1 MKKTKINLSWK
12 IYLPLAILFVIML
25 LIFPRMG
32 KFNYDYKKGSP
43 WMYESLIAQFDF
55 PILKTE
61 AQIEAEKSALGSSII
76 PYFRYSDAVV
86 HDQIALVESLDLGK
100 CNNVKPEILNA
111 FGRLY
116 GSGIVS
122 PAGSEYLAEGK
133 NFNSN
138 VIFVQK
144 DRRAR
149 KVPSSEVYTVQE
161 AKDFLLLF
169 LTEAGVGCNADS
181 LCLAAGIYDMLK
193 PNLNFDK
200 PTTDLVHEE
209 SVDYV
214 SPTAGVVNAGQLI
227 VSNGEI
233 ITAEIEQL
241 LDSYKAEF
249 ENSLGY
255 SGPRV
260 WLWLGNILL
269 ALAVTVVLFFAIYYT
284 NYWVFDEFNKY
295 IYLLVIFL
303 LSTVLA
309 LVVEK
314 ADPALLYM
322 TPFTLIAM
330 YLVAFFK
337 KRVVLPVYIIS
348 LLPLL
353 MFSHNGVE
361 LFVMFL
367 SAGVICIFFAEKFN
381 RGWKQFITALIV
393 FGVLLLVYVGFRLI
407 EGIDSFHDYRTIL
420 FLFIGSFLSVAGYP
434 LIYLFERIFNLVSN
448 NRLAELT
455 DTNNTLLREL
465 AHKAPGTFQHS
476 LQVMNLADA
485 AARSIDANVLLVRA
499 GALYRDIGKMLNPQC
514 FIENETL
521 GARYHDGL
529 SPRESAREIIK
540 HVPDGMALAEK
551 YKLPDIVREFIITH
565 HGTTCTAYFYNKY
578 INEGGDKADADDFFY
593 KGRKPTTKEQIIIM
607 LCDTLEAASRT
618 AKDNSSRTMSALVE
632 NIVKSKMA
640 DGQFEDADISL
651 KELNVVKNVLKSYL
665 QQVYH
670 ARIEYPKKMQ
680 SASRK
685 TGF

>member
-1 MKKTKINLSWK
+1 MHKIRINHSYK
-12 IYLPLAILFVIML
+12 VYLPLAILFITLV

-43 WMYESLIAQFDF
+43 WMYEPLIAQFDF

-61 AQIEAEKSALGSSII
+61 AQIQAEKSMLGSSII

-86 HDQIALVESLDLGK
+86 HSQIDMVEKLDLGK
-100 CNNVKPEILNA
+100 NSGYRPDILNA
-111 FGRLY
+111 FVRLY

-122 PAGSEYLAEGK
+122 DSGAEYLPEGK
-133 NFNSN
+133 TYDSN
-138 VIFVQK
+138 VIFVQR
-144 DRRAR
+144 DRRA
-149 KVPSSEVYTVQE
+149 KKIPSSEVYTVQE

-169 LTEAGVGCNADS
+169 LTEANLECNVDS
-181 LCLAAGIYDMLK
+181 LCTETGLYDLIQ
-193 PNLNFDK
+193 PNLLFDRQ
-200 PTTDLVHEE
+200 TTDLVHEE
-209 SVDYV
+209 SVNYV
-214 SPTAGVVNAGQLI
+214 SPTSGVVSAGQIL

-241 LDSYKAEF
+241 LDSYKAEY

-255 SGPRV
+255 NGPRV
-260 WLWLGNILL
+260 WLWIGNIIIAL
-269 ALAVTVVLFFAIYYT
+269 ALVTVLYFALYYT
-284 NYWVFDEFNKY
+284 NYRLYDEFNRY

-303 LSTVLA
+303 LATILA
-309 LVVEK
+309 LVVDK
-314 ADPALLYM
+314 VNPTLLYL
-322 TPFTLIAM
+322 TPFTLIAL

-337 KRVVLPVYIIS
+337 KRVVLPVYILS

-353 MFSHNGVE
+353 IFSHNGVE
-361 LFVMFL
+361 LYVMYL
-367 SAGVICIFFAEKFN
+367 AAGVITIFFAGIFN
-381 RGWKQFITALIV
+381 RGWKQFITAVIV
-393 FGVLLLVYVGFRLI
+393 FFVLLLVYFGFKFI
-407 EGIDSFHDYRTIL
+407 DGIGSFNSYRTIL
-420 FLFIGSFLSVAGYP
+420 YLFIGSFLSVAGYP
-434 LIYLFERIFNLVSN
+434 LIYLFERMFQLVSN

-455 DTNNTLLREL
+455 DPNNRLLRDL

-499 GALYRDIGKMLNPQC
+499 GALYHDIGKIVNPQC

-521 GARYHDGL
+521 GARYHDGMT
-529 SPRESAREIIK
+529 PRDSAVEIIK
-540 HVPDGMALAEK
+540 HVSDGMALADK
-551 YKLPDIVREFIITH
+551 FNLPDVVKEFIITH

-578 INEGGDKADADDFFY
+578 IKEGGDPANAEDFYY

-618 AKDNSSRTMSALVE
+618 LKDYSPATVSALVE
-632 NIVKSKMA
+632 NIFKSKMS

-651 KELNVVKNVLKSYL
+651 KDLNTVKNVLKSYL

-670 ARIEYPKKMQ
+670 ARIEYPKRMT
-680 SASRK
+680 AVRK
-685 TGF
+685 A

>member
-1 MKKTKINLSWK
+1 MHKIRINHSYK
-12 IYLPLAILFVIML
+12 VYLPLAILFITLV

-43 WMYESLIAQFDF
+43 WMYEPLIAQFDF

-61 AQIEAEKSALGSSII
+61 AQIQAEKSMLGSSII

-86 HDQIALVESLDLGK
+86 HSQIDMVEKLDLGK
-100 CNNVKPEILNA
+100 NSGYRPDILNA
-111 FGRLY
+111 FVRLY

-122 PAGSEYLAEGK
+122 DSGAEYLPEGK
-133 NFNSN
+133 TYDSN
-138 VIFVQK
+138 VIFVQR
-144 DRRAR
+144 DRRA
-149 KVPSSEVYTVQE
+149 KKIPSSEVYTVQE

-169 LTEAGVGCNADS
+169 LTEANLECNVDS
-181 LCLAAGIYDMLK
+181 LCTETGLYDLIQ
-193 PNLNFDK
+193 PNLLFDRQ
-200 PTTDLVHEE
+200 TTDLVHEE
-209 SVDYV
+209 SVNYV
-214 SPTAGVVNAGQLI
+214 SPTSGVVSAGQIL

-241 LDSYKAEF
+241 LDSYKAEY

-255 SGPRV
+255 NGPRV
-260 WLWLGNILL
+260 WLWIGNIIIAL
-269 ALAVTVVLFFAIYYT
+269 ALVTVLYFALYYT
-284 NYWVFDEFNKY
+284 NYRLYDEFNRY

-303 LSTVLA
+303 LATILA
-309 LVVEK
+309 LVVDK
-314 ADPALLYM
+314 VNPTLLYL
-322 TPFTLIAM
+322 TPFTLIAL

-337 KRVVLPVYIIS
+337 KRVVLPVYILS

-353 MFSHNGVE
+353 IFSHNGVE
-361 LFVMFL
+361 LYVMYL
-367 SAGVICIFFAEKFN
+367 AAGVITIFFAEIFN
-381 RGWKQFITALIV
+381 RGWKQFITAVIV
-393 FGVLLLVYVGFRLI
+393 FFVLLLVYFGFKFI
-407 EGIDSFHDYRTIL
+407 DGIGSFNSYRTIL
-420 FLFIGSFLSVAGYP
+420 YLFIGSFLSVAGYP
-434 LIYLFERIFNLVSN
+434 LIYLFERMFQLVSN

-455 DTNNTLLREL
+455 DPNNRLLRDL

-499 GALYRDIGKMLNPQC
+499 GALYHDIGKIVNPQC

-521 GARYHDGL
+521 GARYHDGMT
-529 SPRESAREIIK
+529 PRDSAVEIIK
-540 HVPDGMALAEK
+540 HVSDGMALADK
-551 YKLPDIVREFIITH
+551 FNLPDVVKEFIITH

-578 INEGGDKADADDFFY
+578 IKEGGDPANAEDFYY

-618 AKDNSSRTMSALVE
+618 LKDYSPGTVSALVE
-632 NIVKSKMA
+632 NIFKSKMS

-651 KELNVVKNVLKSYL
+651 KDLNTVKNVLKSYL

-670 ARIEYPKKMQ
+670 ARIEYPKRMT
-680 SASRK
+680 AVRK
-685 TGF
+685 A

>member
-1 MKKTKINLSWK
+1 MHKIRINHSYK
-12 IYLPLAILFVIML
+12 VYLPLAILFITLV

-43 WMYESLIAQFDF
+43 WMYEPLIAQFDF

-61 AQIEAEKSALGSSII
+61 AQIQAEKSMLGSSII

-86 HDQIALVESLDLGK
+86 HSQIDMVEKLDLGK
-100 CNNVKPEILNA
+100 NSGYRPDILNA
-111 FGRLY
+111 FVRLY

-122 PAGSEYLAEGK
+122 DSGAEYLPEGK
-133 NFNSN
+133 TYDSN
-138 VIFVQK
+138 VIFVQR
-144 DRRAR
+144 DRRA
-149 KVPSSEVYTVQE
+149 KKIPSSEVYTVQE

-169 LTEAGVGCNADS
+169 LTEANLECNVDS
-181 LCLAAGIYDMLK
+181 LCTETGLYDLIQ
-193 PNLNFDK
+193 PNLLFDRQ
-200 PTTDLVHEE
+200 TTDLVHEE
-209 SVDYV
+209 SVNYV
-214 SPTAGVVNAGQLI
+214 SPTSGVVSAGQIL

-241 LDSYKAEF
+241 LDSYKAEY

-255 SGPRV
+255 NGPRV
-260 WLWLGNILL
+260 WLWIGNIIIAL
-269 ALAVTVVLFFAIYYT
+269 ALVTVLYFALYYT
-284 NYWVFDEFNKY
+284 NYRLYDEFNRY

-303 LSTVLA
+303 LATILA
-309 LVVEK
+309 LVVDK
-314 ADPALLYM
+314 VNPTLLYL
-322 TPFTLIAM
+322 TPFTLIAL

-337 KRVVLPVYIIS
+337 KRVVLPVYILS

-353 MFSHNGVE
+353 IFSHNGVE
-361 LFVMFL
+361 LYVMYL
-367 SAGVICIFFAEKFN
+367 AAGVITIFFAGIFN
-381 RGWKQFITALIV
+381 RGWKQFITAVIV
-393 FGVLLLVYVGFRLI
+393 FFVLLLVYFGFKFI
-407 EGIDSFHDYRTIL
+407 DGIGSFNSYRTIL
-420 FLFIGSFLSVAGYP
+420 YLFIGSFLSVAGYP
-434 LIYLFERIFNLVSN
+434 LIYLFERMFQLVSN

-455 DTNNTLLREL
+455 DPNNRLLRDL

-499 GALYRDIGKMLNPQC
+499 GALYHDIGKIVNPQC

-521 GARYHDGL
+521 GARYHDGMT
-529 SPRESAREIIK
+529 PRDSAVEIIK
-540 HVPDGMALAEK
+540 HVSDGMALADK
-551 YKLPDIVREFIITH
+551 FNLPDVVKEFIITH

-578 INEGGDKADADDFFY
+578 IKEGGDPANAEDFYY

-618 AKDNSSRTMSALVE
+618 LKDYSPGTVSALVE
-632 NIVKSKMA
+632 NIFKSKMS

-651 KELNVVKNVLKSYL
+651 KDLNSVKNVLKSYL

-670 ARIEYPKKMQ
+670 ARIEYPKRMT
-680 SASRK
+680 AVRK
-685 TGF
+685 A

>member
-1 MKKTKINLSWK
+1 MHKIRINHSYK
-12 IYLPLAILFVIML
+12 VYLPLAILFITLV

-43 WMYESLIAQFDF
+43 WMYEPLIAQFDF

-61 AQIEAEKSALGSSII
+61 AQIQAEKSMLGSSII

-86 HDQIALVESLDLGK
+86 HSQIDMVEKLDLGK
-100 CNNVKPEILNA
+100 NSGYRPDILNA
-111 FGRLY
+111 FVRLY

-122 PAGSEYLAEGK
+122 DSGAEYLPEGK
-133 NFNSN
+133 TYDSN
-138 VIFVQK
+138 VIFVQR
-144 DRRAR
+144 DRRA
-149 KVPSSEVYTVQE
+149 KKIPSSEVYTVQE

-169 LTEAGVGCNADS
+169 LTEANLECNVDS
-181 LCLAAGIYDMLK
+181 LCTETGLYDLIQ
-193 PNLNFDK
+193 PNLLFDRQ
-200 PTTDLVHEE
+200 TTDLVHEE
-209 SVDYV
+209 SVNYV
-214 SPTAGVVNAGQLI
+214 SPTSGVVSAGQIL

-241 LDSYKAEF
+241 LDSYKAEY

-255 SGPRV
+255 NGPRV
-260 WLWLGNILL
+260 WLWIGNIIIAL
-269 ALAVTVVLFFAIYYT
+269 ALVTVLYFALYYT
-284 NYWVFDEFNKY
+284 NYRLYDEFNRY

-303 LSTVLA
+303 LATILA
-309 LVVEK
+309 LVVDK
-314 ADPALLYM
+314 VNPTLLYL
-322 TPFTLIAM
+322 TPFTLIAL

-337 KRVVLPVYIIS
+337 KRVVLPVYILS

-353 MFSHNGVE
+353 IFSHNGVE
-361 LFVMFL
+361 LYVMYL
-367 SAGVICIFFAEKFN
+367 AAGVITIFIAEIFN
-381 RGWKQFITALIV
+381 RGWKQFITAVIV
-393 FGVLLLVYVGFRLI
+393 FFVLLLVYFGFKFI
-407 EGIDSFHDYRTIL
+407 DGIGSFNSYRTIL
-420 FLFIGSFLSVAGYP
+420 YLFIGSFLSVAGYP
-434 LIYLFERIFNLVSN
+434 LIYLFERMFQLVSN

-455 DTNNTLLREL
+455 DPNNRLLRDL

-499 GALYRDIGKMLNPQC
+499 GALYHDIGKIVNPQC

-521 GARYHDGL
+521 GARYHDGMT
-529 SPRESAREIIK
+529 PRDSAVEIIK
-540 HVPDGMALAEK
+540 HVSDGMALADK
-551 YKLPDIVREFIITH
+551 FNLPDVVKEFIITH

-578 INEGGDKADADDFFY
+578 IKEGGDPANAEDFYY

-618 AKDNSSRTMSALVE
+618 LKDYSPGTVSALVE
-632 NIVKSKMA
+632 NIFKSKMS

-651 KELNVVKNVLKSYL
+651 KDLNTVKNVLKSYL

-670 ARIEYPKKMQ
+670 ARIEYPKRMT
-680 SASRK
+680 AVRK
-685 TGF
+685 A

>member
-1 MKKTKINLSWK
+1 MHKIRINHSYK
-12 IYLPLAILFVIML
+12 VYLPLAILFITLV

-43 WMYESLIAQFDF
+43 WMYEPLIAQFDF

-61 AQIEAEKSALGSSII
+61 AQIQAEKSMLGSSII

-86 HDQIALVESLDLGK
+86 HSQIDMVEKLDLGK
-100 CNNVKPEILNA
+100 NSGYRPDILNA
-111 FGRLY
+111 FVRLY

-122 PAGSEYLAEGK
+122 DSGAEYLPEGK
-133 NFNSN
+133 TYDSN
-138 VIFVQK
+138 VIFVQR
-144 DRRAR
+144 DRRA
-149 KVPSSEVYTVQE
+149 KKIPSSEVYTVQE

-169 LTEAGVGCNADS
+169 LTEANLECNVDS
-181 LCLAAGIYDMLK
+181 LCTETGLYDLIQ
-193 PNLNFDK
+193 PNLLFDRQ
-200 PTTDLVHEE
+200 TTDLVHEE
-209 SVDYV
+209 SVNYV
-214 SPTAGVVNAGQLI
+214 SPTSGVVSAGQIL

-241 LDSYKAEF
+241 LDSYKAEY

-255 SGPRV
+255 NGPRV
-260 WLWLGNILL
+260 WLWIGNIIIAL
-269 ALAVTVVLFFAIYYT
+269 ALVTVLYFALYYT
-284 NYWVFDEFNKY
+284 NYRLYDEFNRY

-303 LSTVLA
+303 LATILA
-309 LVVEK
+309 LVVDK
-314 ADPALLYM
+314 VNPTLLYL
-322 TPFTLIAM
+322 TPFTLIAL

-337 KRVVLPVYIIS
+337 KRVVLPVYILS

-353 MFSHNGVE
+353 IFSHNGVE
-361 LFVMFL
+361 LYVMYL
-367 SAGVICIFFAEKFN
+367 AAGVITIFVAEIFN
-381 RGWKQFITALIV
+381 RGWKQFITAVIV
-393 FGVLLLVYVGFRLI
+393 FFVLLLVYFGFKFI
-407 EGIDSFHDYRTIL
+407 DGIGSFNSYRTIL
-420 FLFIGSFLSVAGYP
+420 YLFIGSFLSVAGYP
-434 LIYLFERIFNLVSN
+434 LIYLFERMFQLVSN

-455 DTNNTLLREL
+455 DPNNRLLRDL

-499 GALYRDIGKMLNPQC
+499 GALYHDIGKIVNPQC

-521 GARYHDGL
+521 GARYHDGMT
-529 SPRESAREIIK
+529 PRDSAVEIIK
-540 HVPDGMALAEK
+540 HVSDGMALADK
-551 YKLPDIVREFIITH
+551 FNLPDVVKEFIITH

-578 INEGGDKADADDFFY
+578 IKEGGDPANAEDFYY

-618 AKDNSSRTMSALVE
+618 LKDYSPATVSALVE
-632 NIVKSKMA
+632 NIFKSKMS

-651 KELNVVKNVLKSYL
+651 KDLNTVKNVLKSYL

-670 ARIEYPKKMQ
+670 ARIEYPKRMT
-680 SASRK
+680 AVRK
-685 TGF
+685 A